1 MKRQPSHPQPPARAP
16 ASPAALPQ
24 LNTRTL
30 FAGQREIVIEHDGAL
45 YRLRITQHN
54 KLILT
59 K

>member
-1 MKRQPSHPQPPARAP
+1 MKHQPNHPQLAAKAP
-16 ASPAALPQ
+16 ASPATPPQ
-24 LNTRTL
+24 LDTRTL
-30 FAGQREIVIEHDGAL
+30 FAGQREIVIEHEGAL